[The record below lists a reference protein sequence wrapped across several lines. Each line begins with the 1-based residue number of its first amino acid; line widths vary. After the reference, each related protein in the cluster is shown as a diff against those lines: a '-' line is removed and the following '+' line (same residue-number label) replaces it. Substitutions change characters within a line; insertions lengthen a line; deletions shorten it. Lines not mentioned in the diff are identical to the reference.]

1 LEHVVSDRSRERDR
15 QAMNRKD
22 FYKLYEE
29 WLHDVNMDAY
39 WFEHRLDEIT
49 GDVEPFSASDK
60 AIYSTLT
67 KIGKVLTSARDRA
80 EYLSAQVSPGI
91 RIGESM
97 RDEPL
102 PVPTVTELPAKLREL
117 RKYNKWKLID
127 VAQMTGLSPSFLSD
141 VERGVTSPSFD
152 TLQKLADVYCTPIT
166 FQVAPVVGAP
176 KENA

>member
-1 LEHVVSDRSRERDR
+1 
-15 QAMNRKD
+15 MNRKD

-29 WLHDVNMDAY
+29 WLRNVIMDEL
-39 WFEHRLDEIT
+39 WFIHRLNELADNKENDLSTRRSLVNI
-49 GDVEPFSASDK
+49 GASAHK
-60 AIYSTLT
+60 ARIE
-67 KIGKVLTSARDRA
+67 A
-80 EYLSAQVSPGI
+80 ERLVAEEFPGLRINSPVS
-91 RIGESM
+91 
-97 RDEPL
+97 DEPL